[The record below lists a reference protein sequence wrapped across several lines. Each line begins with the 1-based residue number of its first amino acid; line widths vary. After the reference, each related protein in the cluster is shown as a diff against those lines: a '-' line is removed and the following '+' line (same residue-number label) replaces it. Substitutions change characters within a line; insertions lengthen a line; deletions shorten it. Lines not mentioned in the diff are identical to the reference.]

1 MLRQEVDNRFRGEGV
16 IFITCGNKG
25 IQEIGENDLWIRS
38 SGDGHV
44 KRGESEVF
52 YYFSSTLSNNRMKT
66 GSI

>member
-25 IQEIGENDLWIRS
+25 IQEIGENYLWIRS
-38 SGDGHV
+38 SGDCHV

-52 YYFSSTLSNNRMKT
+52 YYSSTLSNNRMKT